1 LRVTIPNA
9 ARRPARALA
18 ALAAVGALAAAGCN
32 DFLTGGELST
42 DPNNPTATTNR
53 QLFTGIQTN
62 LWSIMGGDPARVAGL
77 LTQEFQGGQSQYFNI
92 YTYAIDEQTTN
103 GYHSSLYAGGGLKDV
118 RALQENARAQ
128 GDTLMLGIAQVQEA
142 MLMGT
147 GADLFGDLVYSHA
160 LTGEANPPLDKQL
173 AVYDT
178 VQVVLSR
185 AIANLAAFRGT
196 GTNLGPGASDLNYGG
211 NAGRWTRLAHTLK
224 ARFYLHTA
232 EVRPAAYAQAL
243 TEARL
248 GLTNPAEDWRSVTS
262 GAAGEENLTY
272 QFTLVQRFGY
282 LIPNPG
288 FINLLEGRDDPRLEQ
303 YFDVTGDVCGEPFF
317 CLSYNGDG
325 TGYAEE
331 GFHQPLVTAQENLLI
346 WSEAAYRTGA
356 TAEAVTQLN
365 RAKSIADVPTVPTTT
380 TGNALLREILT
391 EKYIA
396 LFLTTEPWSDYRRTC
411 FPNLTPTVAGQKITA
426 RLLYDAGERQTNSS
440 IPGAQQQP
448 TRNQNDPANA
458 TSDGTGE
465 ACRGQ

>member
-1 LRVTIPNA
+1 VTIPRA
-9 ARRPARALA
+9 AA
-18 ALAAVGALAAAGCN
+18 ALAAAAVLTAGCN

-42 DPNNPTATTNR
+42 DPNNPAAATNR
-53 QLFTGIQTN
+53 QLFTGVQTN

-77 LTQEFQGGQSQYFNI
+77 LTQEFEGGQSQYFNI
-92 YTYAIDEQTTN
+92 YTYSIDEQTTN
-103 GYHSSLYAGGGLKDV
+103 GYHSALYAGGGLKDV
-118 RALQENARAQ
+118 RALQTNARQQ
-128 GDTLMLGIAQVQEA
+128 GDTLMLGVAQVEEA

-147 GADLFGDLVYSHA
+147 GADLFGDLVYSQA
-160 LTGEANPPLDKQL
+160 LSGTANPALDKQL
-173 AVYDT
+173 AVYDS
-178 VQVVLSR
+178 VQAVLSR
-185 AIANLAAFRGT
+185 AITNLTSFRGT
-196 GTNLGPGASDLNYGG
+196 ATNLGPGGSDLNYGG

-232 EVRPAAYAQAL
+232 EVRPTTAYAQAL
-243 TEARL
+243 AEARL
-248 GLTNPAEDWRSVTS
+248 GLVNPAEDWKSVTS

-282 LIPNPG
+282 MIPNPN
-288 FINLLEGRDDPRLEQ
+288 FVSLLQGRDDPRLEQ
-303 YFDVTGDVCGEPFF
+303 YFDATGDVCGEPFF

-331 GFHQPLVTAQENLLI
+331 GFNQPLVTAQEDLLI
-346 WSEAAYRTGA
+346 WSEAAFRTGA

-365 RAKSIADVPTVPTTT
+365 RAKSIAGVPTVPTTLS
-380 TGNALLREILT
+380 GNALLREILT

-396 LFLTTEPWSDYRRTC
+396 LFLTIEPWNDYRRTC

-426 RLLYDAGERQTNSS
+426 RLLYDAGERQTNTS

-448 TRNQNDPANA
+448 TRNQNDPPNT